1 MAYLIATYVKGIP
14 HAITP
19 NPAANRFELI
29 PIVKDSHVSKAFC
42 SPNKTGAMS
51 ILNWINDNDKKLASK
66 DLSVQPEAKF
76 FS

>member
-1 MAYLIATYVKGIP
+1 MSYLITTYIKGIP

-19 NPAANRFELI
+19 NTEANRFELI